1 MNEEKKEILYYRS
14 GKDTSILMQYKSLS
28 ELTGIT
34 PPSGYTPPR
43 MMTKTRRYE
52 VIKAICQKLKP
63 LDRI

>member
-1 MNEEKKEILYYRS
+1 MKEILYIVAEKTHQFY
-14 GKDTSILMQYKSLS
+14 MQYKSLS

-34 PPSGYTPPR
+34 PPSDYTPPR

-52 VIKAICQKLKP
+52 IIKAICQKLKP

>member
-1 MNEEKKEILYYRS
+1 MKKYFIVVAEKTHQFY
-14 GKDTSILMQYKSLS
+14 MQYKSLS

-52 VIKAICQKLKP
+52 IIRGYLSEN
-63 LDRI
+63 

>member
-1 MNEEKKEILYYRS
+1 MKKYFIVVAEKTHQFY
-14 GKDTSILMQYKSLS
+14 MQYKSLS

-52 VIKAICQKLKP
+52 IIKAINLSEN
-63 LDRI
+63 

>member
-1 MNEEKKEILYYRS
+1 MKKRKKYFIIVAEKTHQLY
-14 GKDTSILMQYKSLS
+14 MQYKSLS

-34 PPSGYTPPR
+34 SPSDYTPPR

-52 VIKAICQKLKP
+52 IIKAICLKLKL

>member
-1 MNEEKKEILYYRS
+1 MKKRKKYFTVVAEKAHRFY
-14 GKDTSILMQYKSLS
+14 MQYKGLS

-34 PPSGYTPPR
+34 SPTDYTPPR

-52 VIKAICQKLKP
+52 IIKAICQKLKP

>member
-1 MNEEKKEILYYRS
+1 MKKYFIIVAEKTHQFY
-14 GKDTSILMQYKSLS
+14 MQYKSLS

-34 PPSGYTPPR
+34 SPSDYTPPR

-52 VIKAICQKLKP
+52 IIKAICLKLKL

>member
-1 MNEEKKEILYYRS
+1 MKKYFIVVAEKTHQFY
-14 GKDTSILMQYKSLS
+14 MQYKSLS

-52 VIKAICQKLKP
+52 IIKLFVRKLKP

>member
-1 MNEEKKEILYYRS
+1 
-14 GKDTSILMQYKSLS
+14 MQYKSLS

-34 PPSGYTPPR
+34 PPSDYIPPR

-52 VIKAICQKLKP
+52 IIKAICQKLKP